1 MYSRGELD
9 AWEEQQRRRKADG
22 APTNDKGK
30 GKETAKPVGKDAEKG
45 KEGRTAD
52 QPMDLDEPRVQNGAE
67 PASQA
72 SARGDQVLRELLG
85 GANQ

>member
-22 APTNDKGK
+22 AATKDKGK
-30 GKETAKPVGKDAEKG
+30 GRETAKPVGDDAGRG

-52 QPMDLDEPRVQNGAE
+52 QPMDLDESRVQDGAE
-67 PASQA
+67 PASEA